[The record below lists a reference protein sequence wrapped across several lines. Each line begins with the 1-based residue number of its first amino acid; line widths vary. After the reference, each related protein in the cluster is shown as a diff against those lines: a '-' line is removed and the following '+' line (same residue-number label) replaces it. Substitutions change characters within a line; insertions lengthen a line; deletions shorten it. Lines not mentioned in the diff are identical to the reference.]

1 MYFFYNN
8 IIFNLSNIEI
18 KEIIYLLINFKLE
31 ISVIVGQK

>member
-1 MYFFYNN
+1 MLNN